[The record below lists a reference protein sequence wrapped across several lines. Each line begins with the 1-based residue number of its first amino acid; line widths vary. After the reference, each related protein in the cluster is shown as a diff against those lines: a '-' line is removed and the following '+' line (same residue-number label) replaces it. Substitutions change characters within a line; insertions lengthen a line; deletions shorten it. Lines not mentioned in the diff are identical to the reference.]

1 MLNIIILVPH
11 PDSIGNA
18 SEEIY
23 FAALKAKK
31 ENKKLAIIFVK
42 KIPFFLN
49 HLGFYDINF
58 FNLRS
63 KYFLFSHNSYSQN
76 FWGIVFSIYFVFAR
90 IIHSL
95 LTKLF
100 NIKKSG
106 YYWRPMVGQ
115 DIIWRQ
121 DPNLLK
127 FDIEIFKK
135 QKWDSQLQNLP
146 DIDIADDVNVKCK
159 EIIRSLGYKQKEFI
173 CIHAREGGYKKDF
186 VNNPLNVNIKNY
198 VGAIAEICKRGIL
211 VFRLGD
217 SSMTKLP
224 KIHNLID
231 YPFVDYK
238 SSEMDIFL
246 IKNCKFM
253 ICMGSGPFSTARYL
267 FQKKMLFVNHAQFVV
282 NLPFNKNSLAIFKQ
296 PFSKSKQRYL
306 SIKEFLLTYKDIS
319 NKCLVYE
326 DIEMR
331 ENNEQEILEST
342 LEMFDKNKNNL
353 PTKLQKEFRKYYF
366 NALHYWVNHFRFSDE
381 SDLEN
386 SNEWYRNSPHMFNWY
401 GQISNTFLVKNW
413 NENSRNI

>member
-1 MLNIIILVPH
+1 M
-11 PDSIGNA
+11 A
-18 SEEIY
+18 
-23 FAALKAKK
+23 
-31 ENKKLAIIFVK
+31 
-42 KIPFFLN
+42 
-49 HLGFYDINF
+49 
-58 FNLRS
+58 
-63 KYFLFSHNSYSQN
+63 
-76 FWGIVFSIYFVFAR
+76 
-90 IIHSL
+90 
-95 LTKLF
+95 
-100 NIKKSG
+100 
-106 YYWRPMVGQ
+106 GQ

-135 QKWDSQLQNLP
+135 QKWDSQLQNLS

-198 VGAIAEICKRGIL
+198 IGAIAEICKRGIL

-246 IKNCKFM
+246 IKNCKFI
-253 ICMGSGPFSTARYL
+253 ICMGSGPFTTARYL

-282 NLPFNKNSLAIFKQ
+282 NLPFHKNSLAIFKQ

-326 DIEMR
+326 DIEMK

-342 LEMFDKNKNNL
+342 LEMLDKNKNNL
-353 PTKLQKEFRKYYF
+353 PTKLQEEFRKYYF
-366 NALHYWVNHFRFSDE
+366 RKKE
-381 SDLEN
+381 
-386 SNEWYRNSPHMFNWY
+386 
-401 GQISNTFLVKNW
+401 ISLYD
-413 NENSRNI
+413 